1 MVSSSWF
8 RRHQKTVYIIMIF
21 SMVVWGVS
29 YSAME
34 MIPKKPVGK
43 VLGRKITQNEF
54 ADMLR
59 RWQRLFFSQ
68 ANESIVSLVWK
79 QLIFVEE
86 AQRMGIMVTTQEIE
100 EGIQRLA
107 FQMFGTGMN
116 MNKYSLIQFLCSNF
130 KLNQDDI
137 ERTLREAL
145 LVEKLES
152 AMRASTKMTTE
163 ETWQRYS
170 MENEQVKFKALT
182 LRASGFL
189 NSVNVTEDEIRSHY
203 EKYKNNEYNE
213 ESHQP
218 GYKLPER
225 VKMECLIA
233 KFDDMEKQV
242 SVPEDE
248 MEKYY
253 EDNKEVQFKITEADT
268 KPEDTKADK
277 TVSEENKNNQKK
289 EKKKN
294 SDEGK
299 EHKEETVTTYK
310 SFDEVKG
317 DIQKILV
324 RQKAIEKTTEIM
336 TKLDE
341 EIYESIDKEER
352 SSFKDLANTYKVTYQ
367 IPKGKKTGNEF
378 LTENDLLEIFPGSD
392 QIIQAAFDREKYEP
406 SVPFDFVEGKVIFQV
421 IDKKLPAPAPLEEIR
436 NQVVTGL
443 KLEKALLRAK
453 EVAEKHAGTAAKTVS
468 FDDMVKSIK
477 AECGQIDIPVSEID
491 YITRPIKLFN
501 KDSKYIEALK
511 EDRPNV
517 AKKAFELK
525 PGQRGVAVE
534 PLGEKACY
542 ILEVIDKKPADKSA
556 FEKDK
561 ENIAKRYLFE
571 KQEAFI
577 SEWQTDINRHM
588 EIYTKFQ

>member
-8 RRHQKTVYIIMIF
+8 RRHQKIVYIIMIF

-182 LRASGFL
+182 LRANGFL

-203 EKYKNNEYNE
+203 EKYKNDEYNE

-248 MEKYY
+248 MKKYY
-253 EDNKEVQFKITEADT
+253 EDNKEVQFKITEVDT
-268 KPEDTKADK
+268 KPEDAKADK
-277 TVSEENKNNQKK
+277 TVIEENKNNQKK

-294 SDEGK
+294 SNEGK

-317 DIQKILV
+317 DIQKTLV

-352 SSFKDLANTYKVTYQ
+352 TSFKDLANTYKVTYQ
-367 IPKGKKTGNEF
+367 IPKGKKTENEF

-406 SVPFDFVEGKVIFQV
+406 SIPFDFVEGKVIFQV
-421 IDKKLPAPAPLEEIR
+421 IDKKLPAPAPLEEIK
-436 NQVVTGL
+436 NQVVNDL
-443 KLEKALLRAK
+443 KLEKALHRAK

-525 PGQRGVAVE
+525 LGQRGVAVE

-577 SEWQTDINRHM
+577 SEWQTNINRHI